1 MSSLTKTLA
10 IAAMSAAFLA
20 PVASVAQTAAAGES
34 MDANQFVKMCDTD
47 KDGMV
52 SKAEMM
58 KMVEKMF
65 DKQDKKKMG
74 KLDKKQVEF
83 FLQELMKGGG

>member
-1 MSSLTKTLA
+1 MKMKTVLAAATLA
-10 IAAMSAAFLA
+10 TAMIAAPLA
-20 PVASVAQTAAAGES
+20 HAEALNP
-34 MDANQFVKMCDTD
+34 DAFVKMCDGD

-52 SKAEMM
+52 SKAEAM

-65 DKQDKKKMG
+65 DKHDKKKSG

-83 FLQELMKGGG
+83 FLQELMKSGA

>member
-1 MSSLTKTLA
+1 MRSLTRSLA
-10 IAAMSAAFLA
+10 IAAMAAAMFAA
-20 PVASVAQTAAAGES
+20 PVVQAAGES
-34 MDANQFVKMCDTD
+34 MDADHFVKMCDTD

-52 SKAEMM
+52 SKAEVM

>member
-1 MSSLTKTLA
+1 MNKITQALA
-10 IAAMSAAFLA
+10 GAALAAAF
-20 PVASVAQTAAAGES
+20 ASPMAMAQAGSGET
-34 MDANQFVKMCDTD
+34 MDADRFVKMCDAD

-52 SKAEMM
+52 SKAEAM

-65 DKQDKKKMG
+65 DKADTKKSG

-83 FLQELMKGGG
+83 FLQELMKSGG